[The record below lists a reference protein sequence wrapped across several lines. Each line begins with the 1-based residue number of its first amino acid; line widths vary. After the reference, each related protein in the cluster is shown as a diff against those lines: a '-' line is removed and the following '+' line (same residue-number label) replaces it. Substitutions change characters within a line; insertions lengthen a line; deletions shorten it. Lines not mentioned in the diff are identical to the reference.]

1 MRQSILVID
10 DEPPILTLME
20 RILIEKRS
28 YHVVTTHNALQAPE
42 MLKTRTFDVLI
53 TDIRMPGMGG
63 MDILRMIREQKRP
76 EEVILITAFP
86 ELDTTL
92 EAFELGAHDYIV
104 KPFTRE
110 RLLGAV
116 DGAMR
121 AREMRRQAGQLTG
134 MLGGES
140 FDDALARFKSEFIRD
155 ASLRMG
161 RDAHEIAKRTG
172 LPLDEISEAL
182 GEDE

>member
-20 RILIEKRS
+20 RILNEKTL
-28 YHVVTTHNALQAPE
+28 YHVMTMHNALQAPDI
-42 MLKTRTFDVLI
+42 LKTRTFDVLI

-86 ELDTTL
+86 SLETTL
-92 EAFELGAHDYIV
+92 EAYALRAYDYIA

-110 RLLGAV
+110 RLLAAV

-121 AREMRRQAGQLTG
+121 VRETQRQAGRLAG

-140 FDDALARFKSEFIRD
+140 FEDALARFKSEFIRQ
-155 ASLRMG
+155 AAVYMG
-161 RDAHEIAKRTG
+161 RDAQEIADRTG
-172 LPLDEISEAL
+172 LPLDDVSEAL
-182 GEDE
+182 GDDE

>member
-1 MRQSILVID
+1 MRQSILIID

-20 RILIEKRS
+20 RILIEKTS
-28 YHVVTTHNALQAPE
+28 YHVMTTHNALQAPDI
-42 MLKTRTFDVLI
+42 LKTRTFDVLI

-86 ELDTTL
+86 SLETALDAYSL
-92 EAFELGAHDYIV
+92 RAYDYIV

-110 RLLGAV
+110 RLIAAV

-121 AREMRRQAGQLTG
+121 VREAQRQASRLDV
-134 MLGGES
+134 MLGGDS
-140 FDDALARFKSEFIRD
+140 FEEALVQFKSEYVRRL
-155 ASLRMG
+155 ALRMG
-161 RDAHEIAKRTG
+161 RDAKEIADRTG
-172 LPLDEISEAL
+172 LPVDDVAEAL